1 VYFIFW
7 LMSSCL
13 QIWFQV
19 KAANPQLSVCQLGA
33 MIGRMWRELT
43 EEEKRRHLEDFRQ
56 DKVQSVR

>member
-1 VYFIFW
+1 MIDITFLSRV
-7 LMSSCL
+7 

-43 EEEKRRHLEDFRQ
+43 EEDKRRHLEDFHQ
-56 DKVQSVR
+56 DKV